1 MYNGIGDSMAT
12 IKSYIR
18 WRGDTS
24 MNISPFNEVDNLILS
39 VISYVNFDDIVLGV
53 NSHKNITM
61 KEAADVFFNKYD
73 VKQLMSN
80 FSLVNDSINIFKL
93 AANTKRFGNIK
104 LSKYINHFNYE
115 EQKQFSAIKFTL
127 EDKSVYVA
135 FRGTDDTLL
144 GWKED
149 FNMCFMYPVPSQI
162 EAQKYLNKI
171 ISIFDRKIYLGGHS
185 KGGNLAVYAGCK
197 CRNDIKR
204 KIINIYNNDGPGF
217 TKEFIESDDFKDSK
231 NKIIKIVPETSIVG
245 MLLESSEEYIVVKSS
260 GVGVMQHDASTWQIS
275 GSHFMYANQTNK
287 ESKFFDSTIS
297 SWLNKI
303 DQKKREKFVDA
314 LFSIFE
320 NSNIKTVND
329 LSKIKIK
336 KIIEI
341 ISVIKGLNKEDK
353 DIFLHIIKSL
363 IKEASKNYKFGK
375 SANKV

>member
-1 MYNGIGDSMAT
+1 MAT